1 MWKKSGRKFPKQ
13 DVENYV
19 ENVENPWKQWKKRK
33 GQTGRRKKKNMYRQK
48 ADNNSRK
55 SKI

>member
-1 MWKKSGRKFPKQ
+1 MWKKSRRKFPKQ

-33 GQTGRRKKKNMYRQK
+33 RRVERRKKKNVYREK
-48 ADNNSRK
+48 TDNTSIK

>member
-33 GQTGRRKKKNMYRQK
+33 GQTGRGKKKNMYRQK

>member
-1 MWKKSGRKFPKQ
+1 MWKKSGGKFPKQ

-19 ENVENPWKQWKKRK
+19 ENVENPWKQWKNRK
-33 GQTGRRKKKNMYRQK
+33 GRAGRRKKKNVYREK
-48 ADNNSRK
+48 PNNTSRK